1 MMKQN
6 LSVRVVLAFATS
18 LVGVACGDGQPV
30 RPDTRL
36 TPQSVTL
43 ARNALVNTDWVNQ
56 VHVAAMRD
64 WMENG
69 KKWGVDKKD
78 RDALCKAV
86 AKLAEAYVPEFE
98 KHSGKLGSDARAQS
112 QRAVKA
118 APGCHD
124 AASLS
129 LFVMVP
135 SPLLRAASM
144 DGDEVTGA
152 YQAYAGALQAAAG
165 GASSPADLEAA
176 VTNVLASASSL
187 PPGDFNVLASIAG
200 LTIGSASYWYGVEVA
215 GGGGGGSGELPMS
228 LFMAPSKWKVVAAS
242 DLAGCIAGAADKLW
256 LSAGGAP
263 GWGIIAGACG
273 VWGVST
279 SALAW
284 YAT

>member
-124 AASLS
+124 ASSLS

-144 DGDEVTGA
+144 DGDVVTGA
-152 YQAYAGALQAAAG
+152 YQAYVGALQAAAG

-176 VTNVLASASSL
+176 VTNVLASALSHAFGSDQTPSL
-187 PPGDFNVLASIAG
+187 GAIVGGLLGNSNGQQQAG
-200 LTIGSASYWYGVEVA
+200 
-215 GGGGGGSGELPMS
+215 M
-228 LFMAPSKWKVVAAS
+228 
-242 DLAGCIAGAADKLW
+242 
-256 LSAGGAP
+256 LSA
-263 GWGIIAGACG
+263 
-273 VWGVST
+273 
-279 SALAW
+279 ALAMTLSKLKDH
-284 YAT
+284 AAQA